1 MVVQVKK
8 VKNAEMQGR
17 RYISCPRLD
26 MALTCTYI
34 YILYPMVQPFWELT
48 MSFIVILQ
56 VQYEV

>member
-17 RYISCPRLD
+17 RYVSCPRLD

-34 YILYPMVQPFWELT
+34 YIFYPMVQLIWELT

-56 VQYEV
+56 L